1 VVCPRVPNCK
11 EGSQFISNRRRE
23 GKSLRQEMKRLA
35 AEREAFQEKLL

>member
-11 EGSQFISNRRRE
+11 KGSQFISNRRRE